1 LNIVKKHQ
9 KSSNAEEKTAL
20 AAHDE
25 ILNKIQNEQNTWKHE
40 QGEKMKKQ
48 EKLLQEMKEEQ
59 KNMKEMLNNIVA
71 MLKSKSEAG
80 DATK

>member
-1 LNIVKKHQ
+1 
-9 KSSNAEEKTAL
+9 
-20 AAHDE
+20 
-25 ILNKIQNEQNTWKHE
+25 
-40 QGEKMKKQ
+40 MKKQ